1 MYELSVKKMREA
13 AGFKKQPDAARA
25 LGWKERR
32 YAAIERGET
41 NLTAEDAC
49 AIAEVFGCTPN
60 DLCGWPPGK
69 NAGFAESLGADEGEL
84 LYCYRQSS
92 EGRRTKILETARDQA
107 ELSQAQDTGAEDE
120 GLGAHR
126 VRTA

>member
-1 MYELSVKKMREA
+1 MTGDRVEGFQPDRDPRFAAPCKMGGAEA
-13 AGFKKQPDAARA
+13 AKG
-25 LGWKERR
+25 LGS
-32 YAAIERGET
+32 
-41 NLTAEDAC
+41 D
-49 AIAEVFGCTPN
+49 P
-60 DLCGWPPGK
+60 CGWPPGL
-69 NAGFAESLGADEGEL
+69 NEGAAEGLGPDEGEL